1 VTPDIAESIR
11 DNAEAVLKLATDWL
25 ECANDPEHYAHAER
39 MDKPPLTSWAEF
51 SEAHRDVI
59 AADLESRAHRLY
71 ALATARVA

>member
-25 ECANDPEHYAHAER
+25 ECANDPEHHAHEER
-39 MDKPPLTSWAEF
+39 AAKPHDKTWQQWGE
-51 SEAHRDVI
+51 EQRDVI